1 MPAARGSVGIRVGNA
16 ESVRRFAMRR
26 DRSRVRPAMV
36 HRLAQHRLQDHHLL
50 VRRHVAVGERVGPTM
65 TYAIVS
71 ILFATLETY
80 VWLFRPNSHASPN
93 PITIGLPLVVAA
105 GIFKRPANER
115 AAILTFAAI
124 GAVSLNRALIAQQSL
139 VHVVVFGGAG
149 YLAWWAYRSAEVS
162 RAAFKRLAV
171 VMGVTLG
178 GFVLAWLW
186 QLM

>member
-1 MPAARGSVGIRVGNA
+1 MSARQWSIAWPSTASGTTTSRSVA
-16 ESVRRFAMRR
+16 TWPSVR
-26 DRSRVRPAMV
+26 
-36 HRLAQHRLQDHHLL
+36 
-50 VRRHVAVGERVGPTM
+50 EWEPTM

-105 GIFKRPANER
+105 GIFKRSANER
-115 AAILTFAAI
+115 AAVLTFAAI

-149 YLAWWAYRSAEVS
+149 YLAWWAYRRAEVS

-178 GFVLAWLW
+178 GFALVWLW
-186 QLM
+186 QMMRFAGG